1 MRPERERSAAS
12 LEPEGAGTAESGGG
26 GAKKPYE
33 RPRILSRE
41 ILEAV
46 AGVCAPS
53 PPAKSN
59 AGVCPMGPI
68 SS

>member
-1 MRPERERSAAS
+1 MEDRPAATAS
-12 LEPEGAGTAESGGG
+12 ETRGTGARR
-26 GAKKPYE
+26 PYE

-46 AGVCAPS
+46 AAVCS
-53 PPAKSN
+53 P
-59 AGVCPMGPI
+59 AGVAKGNPGLCPSGPI

>member
-1 MRPERERSAAS
+1 MKERSTTPTGRPETAAS
-12 LEPEGAGTAESGGG
+12 RR
-26 GAKKPYE
+26 PYE

-46 AGVCAPS
+46 AAVCS
-53 PPAKSN
+53 PPGVAKGN
-59 AGVCPMGPI
+59 PGLCPSGPI

>member
-1 MRPERERSAAS
+1 MEDRSTAAS
-12 LEPEGAGTAESGGG
+12 GNGETGARR
-26 GAKKPYE
+26 PYE

-46 AGVCAPS
+46 AAVCAP
-53 PPAKSN
+53 
-59 AGVCPMGPI
+59 AGVAKGNPGLCPSGPI

>member
-1 MRPERERSAAS
+1 MEDRRTTTTGENE
-12 LEPEGAGTAESGGG
+12 GTA
-26 GAKKPYE
+26 ARRPYE

-46 AGVCAPS
+46 AAVCS
-53 PPAKSN
+53 P
-59 AGVCPMGPI
+59 AGVAKGNPGLCPSGPI